1 MMENP
6 RDPENI
12 SIAVQALWLQYQ
24 GLTIES
30 VRTGYR
36 VENAAWKTT
45 PPPPAQDLSGI
56 GGLMVAS

>member
-1 MMENP
+1 MENT
-6 RDPENI
+6 RETENI

-24 GLTIES
+24 GLTIEA

-36 VENAAWKTT
+36 VENAAWKTS
-45 PPPPAQDLSGI
+45 PPPPAEDVSGI